1 MESLVNRIHRESE
14 EKRSSSGSRRSSGG
28 SAGAAQAPR
37 RAARPS
43 QSPDAS
49 SRGSAGDHLRP
60 LAGDLLSPSSSGAGS
75 SPLSVSTELVPG
87 ADGPLSSAT
96 HHRLMFKSV
105 RHRLERS
112 HHAATEGGV
121 NPLGEI
127 VELES
132 HDRSLADLL
141 TGSLLKTPHVPT
153 EPYLGED
160 DAPLLREDLASP
172 TSATADGA
180 RLARARPGDGEPAP
194 PPERRRKAP
203 DGRPIVPDGP
213 TKKTRRPTHFTWD
226 EIPAPAA
233 APA

>member
-1 MESLVNRIHRESE
+1 M
-14 EKRSSSGSRRSSGG
+14 
-28 SAGAAQAPR
+28 
-37 RAARPS
+37 
-43 QSPDAS
+43 
-49 SRGSAGDHLRP
+49 
-60 LAGDLLSPSSSGAGS
+60 
-75 SPLSVSTELVPG
+75 STELVPG

-180 RLARARPGDGEPAP
+180 RLARARPGDGEPAA